1 MFAYS
6 LLDLIMMQ
14 IYNKNF
20 PILVIWSS
28 LIIQFEKFLNYHRIF
43 YQLILIDFIIQAM
56 VIGIVNGIIRYWI
69 LLLKK

>member
-1 MFAYS
+1 
-6 LLDLIMMQ
+6 MMQ